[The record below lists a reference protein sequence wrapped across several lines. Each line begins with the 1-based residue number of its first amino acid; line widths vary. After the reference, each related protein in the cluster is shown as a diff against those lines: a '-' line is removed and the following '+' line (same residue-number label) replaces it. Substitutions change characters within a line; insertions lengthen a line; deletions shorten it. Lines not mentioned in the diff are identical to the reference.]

1 MTNDAA
7 TMSQE
12 DRIQKQPG
20 NTNGRSPVNEA
31 TGQLAASS
39 SEDSPCEQPSS
50 PDSGALT
57 AVLTGAD
64 PLALAQHLLQGHILV
79 VNKRQRNGLL
89 IVKEFHAEFAGPG
102 AIVGGNFD
110 RDCRRVIPVGDLCLA
125 PPASHEECQEAYLI
139 RRQWIRLTQ
148 QFTDSSGPAVGRARM
163 ILNQFETYF
172 DARAVQKLPDEAFAL
187 LVGVFPHTVRLARR
201 PAGKLNVKK

>member
-1 MTNDAA
+1 
-7 TMSQE
+7 MSQ
-12 DRIQKQPG
+12 DNKVQPRPDSG
-20 NTNGRSPVNEA
+20 NGRSPMDEA
-31 TGQLAASS
+31 PQSSLA
-39 SEDSPCEQPSS
+39 DV
-50 PDSGALT
+50 PDCGSTESANPDATLPT
-57 AVLTGAD
+57 SILTGGD
-64 PLALAQHLLQGHILV
+64 PTALANYLLQGHLLV

-89 IVKEFHAEFAGPG
+89 IVKGFYAEFAGPG

-125 PPASHEECQEAYLI
+125 PPSNHDECQEAYLI